1 MKDYFLENNY
11 HLVPSN
17 NKKKFL
23 TLFINLKIL
32 RKFRLLLQLVKRV
45 KFRFLSPKNSN
56 TIIFDDLSVGVIEK
70 LLPNKNFFT
79 ITTRLENFKE
89 IYISFKIIS
98 YILRNL
104 FKRSLKINY
113 ICALINII
121 KPSKILTI
129 IDNSEEFHIVSKIFK
144 DKGINFYA
152 FQNAY
157 RHENYLKQILS
168 SYNYNGYYL
177 TFSNYELDCIRQGF
191 PKIKAKARSIGSLRI
206 EIAREYLKKKGL
218 EIEEKKTYDIC
229 LISEAIFHMGSG
241 TSFKTNPIDAGAIKK
256 SDYSVVYE
264 KVTKLARYLID
275 FCDIHKKK
283 LLIFRKSSSRF
294 KK

>member
-1 MKDYFLENNY
+1 M
-11 HLVPSN
+11 
-17 NKKKFL
+17 
-23 TLFINLKIL
+23 
-32 RKFRLLLQLVKRV
+32 QLVKRV

-70 LLPNKNFFT
+70 LLPNKKNFFT

-191 PKIKAKARSIGSLRI
+191 PKIKAKQGQF
-206 EIAREYLKKKGL
+206 Y
-218 EIEEKKTYDIC
+218 
-229 LISEAIFHMGSG
+229 
-241 TSFKTNPIDAGAIKK
+241 FKD
-256 SDYSVVYE
+256 
-264 KVTKLARYLID
+264 
-275 FCDIHKKK
+275 
-283 LLIFRKSSSRF
+283 
-294 KK
+294 